1 MGRRK
6 SSRDSYTSKGERRN
20 VSKKWT
26 KKLRLERKET
36 DRGFNQFDAYL
47 KGKNVMLT
55 VPNPLKTETNRPYI
69 RVKAKHYWRR
79 ASSE

>member
-6 SSRDSYTSKGERRN
+6 SRDSYTSKGERQN

-26 KKLRLERKET
+26 KMLRLARKES

-47 KGKNVMLT
+47 KGKNVILT
-55 VPNPLKTETNRPYI
+55 VPNPLKTETNEPYI
-69 RVKAKHYWRR
+69 KVKAKQYWKK

>member
-55 VPNPLKTETNRPYI
+55 VPNPLKTETNKPSI
-69 RVKAKHYWRR
+69 KVKAKPYWRR